1 MIDVQ
6 DLVKRY
12 GPTLAVD
19 RIGFRIPQG
28 QVVGFLGPNGAGKS
42 TTIRILTGYL
52 PPSSG
57 QARID
62 GQDVMSAPK
71 QARARIGYLPESNP
85 LYPEMRVEEYLDY
98 RGRLYEMPATQRRR
112 RIAETID
119 RCGLSPV
126 RRRTIGALSK
136 GNRQRVGLAQA
147 LLHEPPVLILDE
159 PTSGLDPNQV
169 QQFRALIQE
178 LRGRHTILL
187 STHILPEVEKVA
199 DQVIVI
205 AAGRIVAQGSPEE
218 LRQTVAQ
225 RSHVLLEIQA
235 PADMAIAA
243 LRPLVAGDSDIQST
257 VLPDGWNRITL
268 CPPSSRQDLRPMIAD
283 LVARSQWPLRE
294 LRYQAVSLEQFF
306 VQITAEQA
314 HQPSAS

>member
-12 GPTLAVD
+12 GPTLAID
-19 RIGFRIPQG
+19 RIGFAIPQG

-52 PPSSG
+52 PPTSG

-62 GQDVMSAPK
+62 GQDVLTATQ
-71 QARARIGYLPESNP
+71 QARARIGYLPENNP

-98 RGRLYEMPATQRRR
+98 RGRLFQMPRLERHR
-112 RIAETID
+112 RIAHTID

-126 RRRTIGALSK
+126 ARRTIGTLSK

-159 PTSGLDPNQV
+159 PTAGLDPNQV
-169 QQFRALIQE
+169 QQFRQLIQE
-178 LRGRHTILL
+178 LRGKHTILL

-205 AAGRIVAQGSPEE
+205 AGGCIVAKGSPDE
-218 LRQTVAQ
+218 LRQNVAQ
-225 RSHVLLEIQA
+225 RSRVLLQVQTLPENA
-235 PADMAIAA
+235 VAS
-243 LRPLVAGDSDIQST
+243 LRRLVPDVQDIQSQT
-257 VLPDGWNRITL
+257 LADGWCQLSLAASATGQDIR
-268 CPPSSRQDLRPMIAD
+268 SSVAE
-283 LVARSQWPLRE
+283 LVAQARWPMRE
-294 LRYQAVSLEQFF
+294 LRYEAATLEQFF
-306 VQITAEQA
+306 VQITAQQA
-314 HQPSAS
+314 HRLA